1 MGHQDIL
8 IKNHISRIEG
18 ASNYIIR
25 NGLVNNL
32 KTFLEVGKSDI
43 SEDVKIKALEL
54 IESHYNE
61 SSYEKDISHDESTDP
76 NCQKGKKGCVMQ
88 GGRKKRRSL
97 NKRSK
102 SRRSKGGA
110 RKTKK
115 RSKKTRAIKSLI
127 KN

>member
-43 SEDVKIKALEL
+43 SEDVKIKALE
-54 IESHYNE
+54 
-61 SSYEKDISHDESTDP
+61 
-76 NCQKGKKGCVMQ
+76 
-88 GGRKKRRSL
+88 
-97 NKRSK
+97 
-102 SRRSKGGA
+102 
-110 RKTKK
+110 
-115 RSKKTRAIKSLI
+115 
-127 KN
+127 